1 MEKELK
7 RKAVEKMDHSIE
19 ALKKEFASV
28 RTGRASLA
36 LLDGIKVDY
45 YGGTPTPLQQL
56 ASLSVPES
64 RQIAIQPWDQKIIS
78 DIEKAIMKSDLGL
91 TPTNDGKVI
100 RINIPSLT
108 EERRKQLVK
117 VVRKNSE
124 DAKVAVRNIR
134 RDVNDEIKKLEKEK
148 RLSEDDTK
156 KSLDEIQKFTDS
168 YVKKIDEILMHKE
181 KEIME
186 V

>member
-1 MEKELK
+1 MEQELK
-7 RKAVEKMDHSIE
+7 RKTAERMSHTIE

-36 LLDGIKVDY
+36 LLDGIMVNY
-45 YGGTPTPLQQL
+45 YDTQTPLQQL
-56 ASLSVPES
+56 ASLSIPES
-64 RQIAIQPWDQKIIS
+64 RQIAVQPWDQKIIP

-91 TPTNDGKVI
+91 TPMNDGKII
-100 RINIPSLT
+100 RINIPPLT

-117 VVRKNSE
+117 AVKKKAE
-124 DAKVAVRNIR
+124 EAKISIRNIR
-134 RDVNDEIKKLEKEK
+134 RDANEELRKLEKEK
-148 RLSEDDTK
+148 HLSEDEVK
-156 KSLDEIQKFTDS
+156 KLQEETQKITDS
-168 YVKKIDEILMHKE
+168 YIAKADEVLGHKE

>member
-1 MEKELK
+1 MDQEL
-7 RKAVEKMDHSIE
+7 RKKTNDRMLGAME

-36 LLDGIKVDY
+36 LLDGISLDY
-45 YGGTPTPLQQL
+45 YGTMTPLQQL

-64 RQIAIQPWDQKIIS
+64 RQIAIQPWEQKLIPE
-78 DIEKAIMKSDLGL
+78 IEKVIMKSDLGL
-91 TPTNDGKVI
+91 TPMNDGKTI
-100 RINIPSLT
+100 RLNIPVLT

-117 VVRKNSE
+117 VVKKRAE
-124 DAKVAVRNIR
+124 DSKVAVRNIR
-134 RDVNDEIKKLEKEK
+134 RDANEELKKLEKEK
-148 RLSEDDTK
+148 HISEDDVK
-156 KSLDEIQKFTDS
+156 KSQEEIQKITDS
-168 YVKKIDEILMHKE
+168 FIRKVDELLEHKE